1 MVSYSACRLRLGL
14 VERPQ
19 ARLERK
25 KIMENVL
32 GFAVFSAAA
41 AGSCGVA
48 FLAAKVCLG
57 GLLRLLR

>member
-1 MVSYSACRLRLGL
+1 M
-14 VERPQ
+14 ERPQ
-19 ARLERK
+19 MRLERK
-25 KIMENVL
+25 TIMENVF

-48 FLAAKVCLG
+48 FLAARVCLG